1 MLTSFGFV
9 STALN
14 LYEAS
19 PAKTM
24 TYATYQKRD
33 EKERTAQLL
42 AITKNNLERTLRV
55 LHYCIAHELPLH
67 RMSSSI
73 VPLATHPEAA
83 WDFLKETKK
92 ECKEIEKL
100 VKKYNIRTSMHPNQ
114 FTLFTSPRKEVTLN
128 AVKDMQYHFD
138 LLKGM
143 GIEDR
148 SYINIHIGGA
158 YGDKPSALERFYEN
172 IKLLPADI
180 KARMT
185 LENDDKTFTTQETLE
200 VCENEGIPL
209 MFDYHHY
216 MANPDDNGSLEELL
230 PRFVKTWD
238 NTGRPP
244 KVHLSSPKDE
254 KAYRSHHD
262 FVSLDYVLPFF
273 KLMSNYTEELD
284 VMIEAKQK
292 DRAVLQ
298 LVDELEK
305 VRGFKRMSGGT
316 ILM

>member
-1 MLTSFGFV
+1 MLVSFGFV

-24 TYATYQKRD
+24 TFATYEKRD
-33 EKERTAQLL
+33 KKEREAQLL
-42 AITKNNLERTLRV
+42 AITKNNLQRTLRV
-55 LHYCIAHELPLH
+55 LHYCVAHELPLY

-73 VPLATHPEAA
+73 VPLATHPDAA
-83 WDFLKETKK
+83 WDFLAKTKK
-92 ECKEIEKL
+92 ECKEIERL
-100 VKKYNIRTSMHPNQ
+100 VKKYNLRTSMHPNQ
-114 FTLFTSPRKEVTLN
+114 YTLFTSPRHEVTVN
-128 AVKDMQYHFD
+128 AVKDLQYHYD

-148 SYINIHIGGA
+148 SYINIHVGGA
-158 YGDKPSALERFYEN
+158 YGDKKTSLDRFYEN
-172 IKLLPADI
+172 IKRIPSEI
-180 KARMT
+180 KSRMT
-185 LENDDKTFTTQETLE
+185 FENDDKTFTTEETLQ
-200 VCENEGIPL
+200 VCEKEGIPL

-216 MANPDDNGSLEELL
+216 KANPGETPLEELL
-230 PRFVKTWD
+230 PRFVQTWK

-262 FVSLDYVLPFF
+262 FVNLDYVLPFF
-273 KLMSNYTEELD
+273 KMVSNFTDELD

-292 DRAVLQ
+292 DRAALQ
-298 LVDELEK
+298 LIDELER

-316 ILM
+316 IFM

>member
-24 TYATYQKRD
+24 TFATYQKRD
-33 EKERTAQLL
+33 KKEREAQLL

-55 LHYCIAHELPLH
+55 LHYCIAHELPLY

-83 WDFLKETKK
+83 WDYLKKTKQ

-100 VKKYNIRTSMHPNQ
+100 VKKYNLRTSMHPNQ
-114 FTLFTSPRKEVTLN
+114 FTLFTSPRPEVTVN
-128 AVKDMQYHFD
+128 AVKDMQYHYD

-148 SYINIHIGGA
+148 SYINIHVGGA
-158 YGDKPSALERFYEN
+158 YGDKKTALERFNDN
-172 IKLLPADI
+172 IKMLPPDV
-180 KARMT
+180 KSRMT
-185 LENDDKTFTTQETLE
+185 LENDDKTFTTEETLE
-200 VCENEGIPL
+200 VCEKEGVPL

-216 MANPDDNGSLEELL
+216 KANPGDTPLEELL
-230 PRFVKTWD
+230 PRFVQTWK

-273 KLMSNYTEELD
+273 KMVSAFTDELD

-292 DRAVLQ
+292 DRAALQ
-298 LVDELEK
+298 LISELEK

>member
-24 TYATYQKRD
+24 TFATYQKRD
-33 EKERTAQLL
+33 TKEREAQLL

-55 LHYCIAHELPLH
+55 LHYCVAHELPLY

-83 WDFLKETKK
+83 WDYLKKTKQ
-92 ECKEIEKL
+92 ECKDIEKL
-100 VKKYNIRTSMHPNQ
+100 VKKYNVRTSMHPNQ
-114 FTLFTSPRKEVTLN
+114 YTLFTSPRPEVTVN
-128 AVKDMQYHFD
+128 AVKDMQYHYE

-148 SYINIHIGGA
+148 SYINIHVGGA
-158 YGDKPSALERFYEN
+158 YGDKETALERFYEN
-172 IKLLPADI
+172 IKLLSSDV
-180 KARMT
+180 KSRMT
-185 LENDDKTFTTQETLE
+185 LENDDKTFTTEETLE
-200 VCENEGIPL
+200 VCEKEGVPL

-216 MANPDDNGSLEELL
+216 KANPGDTPLEELL
-230 PRFVKTWD
+230 PRFVQTWK

-262 FVSLDYVLPFF
+262 FVSLEYVLPFF
-273 KLMSNYTEELD
+273 KMVSAFTDELD

-292 DRAVLQ
+292 DRAALQ
-298 LVDELEK
+298 LINELEK
-305 VRGFKRMSGGT
+305 VRGFKRINGGT

>member
-24 TYATYQKRD
+24 TFATYQKRD
-33 EKERTAQLL
+33 KKEREAQLL

-55 LHYCIAHELPLH
+55 LHYCIAHELPLY

-83 WDFLKETKK
+83 WDYLKKTKQ

-100 VKKYNIRTSMHPNQ
+100 VKKYNLRTSMHPNQ
-114 FTLFTSPRKEVTLN
+114 YTLFTSPRPEVTVN
-128 AVKDMQYHFD
+128 AVKDMQYHYD

-148 SYINIHIGGA
+148 SYINIHVGGA
-158 YGDKPSALERFYEN
+158 YGDKETALERFYEN
-172 IKLLPADI
+172 IKMLPPDV
-180 KARMT
+180 KKRMT
-185 LENDDKTFTTQETLE
+185 LENDDKTFTTKETLE
-200 VCENEGIPL
+200 VCEKEGVPL

-216 MANPDDNGSLEELL
+216 KANPGDTPLEELL
-230 PRFVKTWD
+230 PRFVQTWK

-273 KLMSNYTEELD
+273 KMVSEFTGELD

-292 DRAVLQ
+292 DRAALQ
-298 LVDELEK
+298 LISELEK

>member
-42 AITKNNLERTLRV
+42 AITKNNLQRTLRV

-114 FTLFTSPRKEVTLN
+114 FTLFTSPRKEVTVN

-158 YGDKPSALERFYEN
+158 YGDKPSALDRFYEN
-172 IKLLPADI
+172 IKLLPADV

-185 LENDDKTFTTQETLE
+185 LENDDKTFTTLETLE

-230 PRFVKTWD
+230 PRFVKTWE

-262 FVSLDYVLPFF
+262 FVSKDYVLPFF
-273 KLMSNYTEELD
+273 KLMSNYTDKLD

>member
-1 MLTSFGFV
+1 MITSFGFV

-24 TYATYQKRD
+24 TFATYQKRD
-33 EKERTAQLL
+33 KKEREAQLL

-55 LHYCIAHELPLH
+55 LHYCIAHELPLY

-83 WDFLKETKK
+83 WDYLKKTKQ

-100 VKKYNIRTSMHPNQ
+100 VKKNNLRTSMHPNQ
-114 FTLFTSPRKEVTLN
+114 FTLFTSPRPEVTVN
-128 AVKDMQYHFD
+128 AVKDMQYHFN

-148 SYINIHIGGA
+148 SYINIHVGGA
-158 YGDKPSALERFYEN
+158 YGDKKSALERFYEN
-172 IKLLPADI
+172 IKTLPSDV
-180 KARMT
+180 KSRMT
-185 LENDDKTFTTQETLE
+185 LENDDKTFTTEETLE
-200 VCENEGIPL
+200 VCEKVGVPL

-216 MANPDDNGSLEELL
+216 KANPGATPLEELL
-230 PRFVKTWD
+230 PRFVQTWK

-262 FVSLDYVLPFF
+262 YVSLDYVLPFF
-273 KLMSNYTEELD
+273 KMVSEFTEELD

-292 DRAVLQ
+292 DRAALQ
-298 LVDELEK
+298 LINELEK
-305 VRGFKRMSGGT
+305 VRGFKRMNGGT

>member
-24 TYATYQKRD
+24 TFATYQKR
-33 EKERTAQLL
+33 EKKEREAQLL

-55 LHYCIAHELPLH
+55 LHYCIAHELPLY

-83 WDFLKETKK
+83 WDYLKETKK

-100 VKKYNIRTSMHPNQ
+100 VEKHSIRMSMHPNQ
-114 FTLFTSPRKEVTLN
+114 YTLFTSPRPEVTVN
-128 AVKDMQYHFD
+128 AVKDMQYHYD

-158 YGDKPSALERFYEN
+158 YGDKTSALERFYEN
-172 IKLLPADI
+172 IKMLPAEI
-180 KARMT
+180 KCRMT
-185 LENDDKTFTTQETLE
+185 LENDDKTFTTEETLE

-216 MANPDDNGSLEELL
+216 KANPGDTPLEDLI
-230 PRFVKTWD
+230 PRFVETWK

-262 FVSLDYVLPFF
+262 YVSLEYVLPFF
-273 KLMSNYTEELD
+273 KMISEFTEELD

-292 DRAVLQ
+292 DRAALQ
-298 LVDELEK
+298 LINELEK

>member
-1 MLTSFGFV
+1 MLASFGFV

-24 TYATYQKRD
+24 TFATYQKRD
-33 EKERTAQLL
+33 KKERESQLL
-42 AITKNNLERTLRV
+42 AITKTNLERTLRV
-55 LHYCIAHELPLH
+55 LHYCVAHELPLY

-83 WDFLKETKK
+83 WDYLKKTKQ

-100 VKKYNIRTSMHPNQ
+100 VKKYNLRTSMHPNQ
-114 FTLFTSPRKEVTLN
+114 FTLFTSPRPEVTVN
-128 AVKDMQYHFD
+128 AVKDLRYHYD

-148 SYINIHIGGA
+148 SYINIHVGGA
-158 YGDKPSALERFYEN
+158 YGDKASALERFYEN
-172 IKLLPADI
+172 IKMLPSDV
-180 KARMT
+180 KSRMT
-185 LENDDKTFTTQETLE
+185 LENDDKTFTTEETLD
-200 VCENEGIPL
+200 VCEKEGVPL

-216 MANPDDNGSLEELL
+216 KANPGDTPLEELL
-230 PRFVKTWD
+230 PRFVQTWK

-244 KVHLSSPKDE
+244 KIHLSSPKDE

-273 KLMSNYTEELD
+273 KIVSDFTDELD

-292 DRAVLQ
+292 DRAALQ
-298 LVDELEK
+298 LIDELEK

>member
-24 TYATYQKRD
+24 TFATYQKRD
-33 EKERTAQLL
+33 KKEREAQLL

-55 LHYCIAHELPLH
+55 LHYCIAHELPLY

-83 WDFLKETKK
+83 WDYLKNTKQ

-100 VKKYNIRTSMHPNQ
+100 VKKHNLRTSMHPNQ
-114 FTLFTSPRKEVTLN
+114 FTLFTSPRPEVTVN
-128 AVKDMQYHFD
+128 AVKDMQYHYD

-148 SYINIHIGGA
+148 SYINIHVGGA
-158 YGDKPSALERFYEN
+158 YGDKERALERFYEN
-172 IKLLPADI
+172 IKTLPTDV
-180 KARMT
+180 KSRMT
-185 LENDDKTFTTQETLE
+185 FENDDKTFTTEETLE
-200 VCENEGIPL
+200 VCEKEGVPL

-216 MANPDDNGSLEELL
+216 KANPGDTPLEELL
-230 PRFVKTWD
+230 PRFVQTWK

-273 KLMSNYTEELD
+273 KMVSAFTDELD

-292 DRAVLQ
+292 DRAALQ
-298 LVDELEK
+298 LINELEK

>member
-24 TYATYQKRD
+24 TFATYQKRD
-33 EKERTAQLL
+33 EKEREAQLL

-55 LHYCIAHELPLH
+55 LHYCVAHELPLY

-83 WDFLKETKK
+83 WDYLKKTKQ

-100 VKKYNIRTSMHPNQ
+100 VKKYNLRTSMHPNQ
-114 FTLFTSPRKEVTLN
+114 FTLFTSPRPEVTIN
-128 AVKDMQYHFD
+128 AVKDMQYHYD

-148 SYINIHIGGA
+148 SYINIHVGGA
-158 YGDKPSALERFYEN
+158 YGDKETALERFYEN
-172 IKLLPADI
+172 IKTLPSDV
-180 KARMT
+180 KRRMT
-185 LENDDKTFTTQETLE
+185 LENDDKTFTTEETLE
-200 VCENEGIPL
+200 VCEKEGVPL

-216 MANPDDNGSLEELL
+216 KANPGKTPLEELL
-230 PRFVKTWD
+230 PRFVQTWK

-273 KLMSNYTEELD
+273 KMMSAFTDELD

-292 DRAVLQ
+292 DRAALQ
-298 LVDELEK
+298 LINELEK

>member
-1 MLTSFGFV
+1 MLVSFGFV

-24 TYATYQKRD
+24 TYATYQKRIKEER
-33 EKERTAQLL
+33 EKQLL
-42 AITKNNLERTLRV
+42 SITKNNLRRTLRV
-55 LHYCIAHELPLH
+55 LHYCIAHELPLY

-73 VPLATHPEAA
+73 VPLATHPDAS
-83 WDFLKETKK
+83 WDFLKET
-92 ECKEIEKL
+92 EEERKEIGDL
-100 VKKYNIRTSMHPNQ
+100 VKKHGIRTSMHPNQ
-114 FTLFTSPRKEVTLN
+114 FTLFTSPRTDVTLN
-128 AVKDMQYHFD
+128 AVKDMQYHYQ

-143 GIEDR
+143 GIEEQ
-148 SYINIHIGGA
+148 SYINIHIGGG
-158 YGDKPSALERFYEN
+158 YGDKPAALERFHEN
-172 IKLLPADI
+172 LKNLPPAIK
-180 KARMT
+180 KRMT
-185 LENDDKTFTTQETLE
+185 LENDDKTFTTEETLL
-200 VCENEGIPL
+200 VCEKEGIPL

-216 MANPDDNGSLEELL
+216 KANPGDTELEELL
-230 PRFVKTWD
+230 PRFIDTWK

-273 KLMSNYTEELD
+273 KVIREFTDKLD

-292 DRAVLQ
+292 DRAALK
-298 LVDELEK
+298 LLDELER
-305 VRGFKRMSGGT
+305 VRGFQRLSGGT

>member
-24 TYATYQKRD
+24 TFTTYQKRD
-33 EKERTAQLL
+33 KKEREAQLL

-55 LHYCIAHELPLH
+55 LHYCIAHELPLY

-83 WDFLKETKK
+83 WDYLKKTKQ

-100 VKKYNIRTSMHPNQ
+100 VKKHNLRTSMHPNQ
-114 FTLFTSPRKEVTLN
+114 YTLFTSPRPEVTVN
-128 AVKDMQYHFD
+128 AVKDMQYHYD

-148 SYINIHIGGA
+148 SYINIHVGGA
-158 YGDKPSALERFYEN
+158 YGDKETALERFYEN
-172 IKLLPADI
+172 IRMLPSDV
-180 KARMT
+180 KSRMT
-185 LENDDKTFTTQETLE
+185 LENDDKTFTTEETLE
-200 VCENEGIPL
+200 VCEKEGVPL

-216 MANPDDNGSLEELL
+216 KANLGDTPLEQLL
-230 PRFVKTWD
+230 PRFVQTWK

-273 KLMSNYTEELD
+273 KMMSEFTDELD

-292 DRAVLQ
+292 DRAALQ
-298 LVDELEK
+298 LINELEK

>member
-24 TYATYQKRD
+24 TFATYQKRD
-33 EKERTAQLL
+33 KKEREAQLL

-55 LHYCIAHELPLH
+55 LHYCIAHELPLY

-83 WDFLKETKK
+83 WDYLKKTKQ

-114 FTLFTSPRKEVTLN
+114 YTLFTSPRPEVTVN
-128 AVKDMQYHFD
+128 AVKDMQYHYD

-148 SYINIHIGGA
+148 SYINIHVGGA
-158 YGDKPSALERFYEN
+158 YGDKETALERFYEN
-172 IKLLPADI
+172 IKMLPPDV
-180 KARMT
+180 KKRMT
-185 LENDDKTFTTQETLE
+185 LENDDKTFTTEETLE
-200 VCENEGIPL
+200 VCEKEGVPF

-216 MANPDDNGSLEELL
+216 KANPGDTPLEELL
-230 PRFVKTWD
+230 PRFVQTWK

-273 KLMSNYTEELD
+273 KMVSEFTGELD

-292 DRAVLQ
+292 DRAALQ
-298 LVDELEK
+298 LISELEK

>member
-24 TYATYQKRD
+24 TFATYQKR
-33 EKERTAQLL
+33 EKKEREAQLL

-55 LHYCIAHELPLH
+55 LHYCIAHELPLY

-83 WDFLKETKK
+83 WDYLKETKK

-100 VKKYNIRTSMHPNQ
+100 VEKYSIRTSMHPNQ
-114 FTLFTSPRKEVTLN
+114 YTLFTSPRPEVTVN
-128 AVKDMQYHFD
+128 AVKDMQYHYD

-158 YGDKPSALERFYEN
+158 YGDKTSALERFYEN
-172 IKLLPADI
+172 IKMLPADI
-180 KARMT
+180 KCRMT
-185 LENDDKTFTTQETLE
+185 LENDDKTFTTEETLE

-216 MANPDDNGSLEELL
+216 KANPGDTPLEELI
-230 PRFVKTWD
+230 PRFVETWK

-244 KVHLSSPKDE
+244 KVHLSSPKDA

-262 FVSLDYVLPFF
+262 YVSLEYVLPFF
-273 KLMSNYTEELD
+273 KMISEFTDELD

-292 DRAVLQ
+292 DRATLQ
-298 LVDELEK
+298 LINELEK

>member
-24 TYATYQKRD
+24 TFATYQKRD

-42 AITKNNLERTLRV
+42 AITKNNLQRTLRV

-114 FTLFTSPRKEVTLN
+114 FTLFTSPREEVTLN
-128 AVKDMQYHFD
+128 AVKDMQYHYD

-172 IKLLPADI
+172 IKLLPSDV

-216 MANPDDNGSLEELL
+216 MANPDDDGSLEELL
-230 PRFVKTWD
+230 PRFVKTWE

-262 FVSLDYVLPFF
+262 FVSKDYVLPFF
-273 KLMSNYTEELD
+273 KLMSNYTDELD

>member
-1 MLTSFGFV
+1 MIVSFGFV

-24 TYATYQKRD
+24 TFATYQKR
-33 EKERTAQLL
+33 EKEEREAQLL
-42 AITKNNLERTLRV
+42 SITKNNLQRTLRV
-55 LHYCIAHELPLH
+55 LHYCVAHELPLY

-73 VPLATHPEAA
+73 VPLATHPEAG
-83 WDFLKETKK
+83 WDFLKDTVDER
-92 ECKEIEKL
+92 KEIEHL
-100 VKKYNIRTSMHPNQ
+100 VKKYNLRTSMHPNQ

-128 AVKDMQYHFD
+128 AVKDMQYHYD

-148 SYINIHIGGA
+148 SYINIHVGGA
-158 YGDKPSALERFYEN
+158 YGDKESALKRFYEN
-172 IKLLPADI
+172 ITLLPADVKKRI
-180 KARMT
+180 T
-185 LENDDKTFTTQETLE
+185 LENDDKTFTTEETLA
-200 VCENEGIPL
+200 VCEKENIPL

-216 MANPDDNGSLEELL
+216 KANPGETPLEELL
-230 PRFVKTWD
+230 PRFVETWK

-262 FVSLDYVLPFF
+262 YVSPDYVLPFF
-273 KLMSNYTEELD
+273 KMISDFTDELD

-292 DRAVLQ
+292 DRAALK
-298 LVDELEK
+298 LIEELSG
-305 VRGFKRMSGGT
+305 VRGFKRLNGGT

>member
-1 MLTSFGFV
+1 MLASFGFV

-24 TYATYQKRD
+24 TFATYQKRD
-33 EKERTAQLL
+33 KKERESQLL
-42 AITKNNLERTLRV
+42 AITKNNLKRTLRV
-55 LHYCIAHELPLH
+55 LHYCVAHELPLY

-83 WDFLKETKK
+83 WDYLKKTKQ

-100 VKKYNIRTSMHPNQ
+100 VKKYNLRTSMHPNQ
-114 FTLFTSPRKEVTLN
+114 FTLFTSPRPEVTVN
-128 AVKDMQYHFD
+128 AVKDLRYHYD

-148 SYINIHIGGA
+148 SYINIHVGGA
-158 YGDKPSALERFYEN
+158 YGDKASALERFYEN
-172 IKLLPADI
+172 IKMLPSDV
-180 KARMT
+180 KSRMT
-185 LENDDKTFTTQETLE
+185 LENDDKTFTTEETLD
-200 VCENEGIPL
+200 VCEKEGVPL

-216 MANPDDNGSLEELL
+216 KANPGDTPLEELL
-230 PRFVKTWD
+230 PRFVQTWK

-244 KVHLSSPKDE
+244 KIHLSSPKDE

-273 KLMSNYTEELD
+273 KIVSDFTDELD

-292 DRAVLQ
+292 DRAALQ
-298 LVDELEK
+298 LIDELEK

>member
-14 LYEAS
+14 LYEAT

-24 TYATYQKRD
+24 TFSTYQKRD
-33 EKERTAQLL
+33 KKEREAQLL

-55 LHYCIAHELPLH
+55 LHYCIAHELPLY

-83 WDFLKETKK
+83 WDYLKETKK

-100 VKKYNIRTSMHPNQ
+100 VKKYSIRTSMHPNQ
-114 FTLFTSPRKEVTLN
+114 YTLFTSQRPEVTVN
-128 AVKDMQYHFD
+128 AVKDMQYHYD

-158 YGDKPSALERFYEN
+158 YGDKTSALERFYEN
-172 IKLLPADI
+172 IKMLPADI
-180 KARMT
+180 KCRMT
-185 LENDDKTFTTQETLE
+185 LENDDKTFTTEETLE

-216 MANPDDNGSLEELL
+216 KANPGDTPLEDLI
-230 PRFVKTWD
+230 PRFVDTWK

-262 FVSLDYVLPFF
+262 YVSLEYVLPFF
-273 KLMSNYTEELD
+273 KMISEFTDELD

-292 DRAVLQ
+292 DRAALQ
-298 LVDELEK
+298 LINELEK

>member
-24 TYATYQKRD
+24 TFATYQKRD
-33 EKERTAQLL
+33 EKEREAQLL

-55 LHYCIAHELPLH
+55 LHYCVAHELPLY

-83 WDFLKETKK
+83 WDYLKKTKQ

-100 VKKYNIRTSMHPNQ
+100 VKKYNLRTSMHPNQ
-114 FTLFTSPRKEVTLN
+114 FTLFTSPRPEVTVN
-128 AVKDMQYHFD
+128 AVKDMQYHYD

-148 SYINIHIGGA
+148 SYINIHVGGA
-158 YGDKPSALERFYEN
+158 YGDKETALERFYEN
-172 IKLLPADI
+172 IKTLPSDV
-180 KARMT
+180 KRRMT
-185 LENDDKTFTTQETLE
+185 LENDDKTFTTEETLE
-200 VCENEGIPL
+200 VCEKEGVPL

-216 MANPDDNGSLEELL
+216 KANPGKTPLEELL
-230 PRFVKTWD
+230 PRFVQTWK

-273 KLMSNYTEELD
+273 KMVSAFTDELD

-292 DRAVLQ
+292 DRAALQ
-298 LVDELEK
+298 LISELEK

>member
-24 TYATYQKRD
+24 TFATYQKRD
-33 EKERTAQLL
+33 KKEREAQLL

-55 LHYCIAHELPLH
+55 LHYCIAHELPLY

-83 WDFLKETKK
+83 WDYLKKTKQ

-100 VKKYNIRTSMHPNQ
+100 VKKYNLRTSMHPNQ
-114 FTLFTSPRKEVTLN
+114 YTLFTSPRPEVTVN
-128 AVKDMQYHFD
+128 AVKDMQYHYD

-148 SYINIHIGGA
+148 SYINIHVGGA
-158 YGDKPSALERFYEN
+158 YGDKETALERFYEN
-172 IKLLPADI
+172 IKMLPSDV
-180 KARMT
+180 KSRMT
-185 LENDDKTFTTQETLE
+185 LENDDKTFTTEETLE
-200 VCENEGIPL
+200 VCEKESVPM

-216 MANPDDNGSLEELL
+216 KANPGDTPLEELL
-230 PRFVKTWD
+230 PRFVQTWQ

-273 KLMSNYTEELD
+273 KMVSAFTDELD

-292 DRAVLQ
+292 DRAALQ
-298 LVDELEK
+298 LINELEK

>member
-1 MLTSFGFV
+1 MITSFGFV

-24 TYATYQKRD
+24 TFATYQKRD
-33 EKERTAQLL
+33 KKEREAQLL

-55 LHYCIAHELPLH
+55 LHYCIAHELPLY

-83 WDFLKETKK
+83 WDYLKKIK
-92 ECKEIEKL
+92 QECKEIEKL
-100 VKKYNIRTSMHPNQ
+100 VKKYNLRTSMHPNP
-114 FTLFTSPRKEVTLN
+114 FTFFTSPRPEVTVN
-128 AVKDMQYHFD
+128 AVKDMHYHFD

-148 SYINIHIGGA
+148 SYINIHVGGA
-158 YGDKPSALERFYEN
+158 YGDKKSALERFYEN
-172 IKLLPADI
+172 IKTLPSDV
-180 KARMT
+180 KSRMT
-185 LENDDKTFTTQETLE
+185 LENDDKTFTTEETLE
-200 VCENEGIPL
+200 VCEKEGVPL

-216 MANPDDNGSLEELL
+216 KANPGTTPLEELL
-230 PRFVKTWD
+230 PRFVQTWK

-244 KVHLSSPKDE
+244 KVHLSSPKDD

-262 FVSLDYVLPFF
+262 YVSLDYVLPLF
-273 KLMSNYTEELD
+273 KMVSEFTEELD

-292 DRAVLQ
+292 DRAALQ
-298 LVDELEK
+298 LINELEK
-305 VRGFKRMSGGT
+305 VRGFKRMNGGT

>member
-24 TYATYQKRD
+24 TFATYQKRD
-33 EKERTAQLL
+33 KKEREAQLL

-55 LHYCIAHELPLH
+55 LHYCIAHELPLY

-83 WDFLKETKK
+83 WDYLKKTKQ
-92 ECKEIEKL
+92 ECIEIEKL
-100 VKKYNIRTSMHPNQ
+100 VKKYNLRTSMHPNQ
-114 FTLFTSPRKEVTLN
+114 YTLFTSPRTEVTVN
-128 AVKDMQYHFD
+128 AVKDMQYHYD

-148 SYINIHIGGA
+148 SYINIHVGGA
-158 YGDKPSALERFYEN
+158 YGDKETALERFYEN
-172 IKLLPADI
+172 IKMLPSDV
-180 KARMT
+180 KKRMT
-185 LENDDKTFTTQETLE
+185 LENDDKTFTTEETLE
-200 VCENEGIPL
+200 VCEKEGVPL

-216 MANPDDNGSLEELL
+216 KANPGNTPLEELL
-230 PRFVKTWD
+230 PRFVQTWK

-273 KLMSNYTEELD
+273 KMVSEFTGELD

-292 DRAVLQ
+292 DRAALQ
-298 LVDELEK
+298 LISELEK

>member
-1 MLTSFGFV
+1 MLASFGFV

-24 TYATYQKRD
+24 TYATYQKRIKEER
-33 EKERTAQLL
+33 EKQLL
-42 AITKNNLERTLRV
+42 SITKNNLRRTLRV
-55 LHYCIAHELPLH
+55 LHYCIAHELPLY

-73 VPLATHPEAA
+73 VPLATHPDAA
-83 WDFLKETKK
+83 WDFLKET
-92 ECKEIEKL
+92 EEVRKEIGDL
-100 VKKYNIRTSMHPNQ
+100 VKKHGIRTSMHPNQ
-114 FTLFTSPRKEVTLN
+114 FTLFTSPRTDVTLN
-128 AVKDMQYHFD
+128 AVKDMQYHYQ

-143 GIEDR
+143 GIEEQ
-148 SYINIHIGGA
+148 SYINIHIGGG
-158 YGDKPSALERFYEN
+158 YGDKTAALERFHEN
-172 IKLLPADI
+172 LKKLPPAIK
-180 KARMT
+180 KRMT
-185 LENDDKTFTTQETLE
+185 LENDDKTFTTEETLL
-200 VCENEGIPL
+200 VCEKEGIPL

-216 MANPDDNGSLEELL
+216 KANPGDTELEELL
-230 PRFVKTWD
+230 PRFIDTWK
-238 NTGRPP
+238 NTGRTP

-273 KLMSNYTEELD
+273 KVIREFTDKLD

-292 DRAVLQ
+292 DRAALK
-298 LVDELEK
+298 LLDELER
-305 VRGFKRMSGGT
+305 VRGFQRLSGGT

>member
-24 TYATYQKRD
+24 TFATYQKRD
-33 EKERTAQLL
+33 KKEREAQLL

-55 LHYCIAHELPLH
+55 LHYCIAHELPLY

-83 WDFLKETKK
+83 WDYLKKTKQ

-100 VKKYNIRTSMHPNQ
+100 VKKYNLRTSMHPNQ
-114 FTLFTSPRKEVTLN
+114 YTLFTSPRPEVTVN
-128 AVKDMQYHFD
+128 AEKDMQYHHD

-148 SYINIHIGGA
+148 SYINIHVGGA
-158 YGDKPSALERFYEN
+158 YGDKETALERFYEN
-172 IKLLPADI
+172 IKTLPSDV
-180 KARMT
+180 KSRMT
-185 LENDDKTFTTQETLE
+185 LENDDKTFTTEETLE
-200 VCENEGIPL
+200 VCEKEGVPL

-216 MANPDDNGSLEELL
+216 KANPGDTPLEELL
-230 PRFVKTWD
+230 PRFVQTWK

-273 KLMSNYTEELD
+273 KMMSEFTGELD

-292 DRAVLQ
+292 DRAALQ
-298 LVDELEK
+298 LISELEK

>member
-1 MLTSFGFV
+1 MLASFGFV

-24 TYATYQKRD
+24 TYATYQKRIKEER
-33 EKERTAQLL
+33 EKQLL
-42 AITKNNLERTLRV
+42 SITKNNLRRTLRV
-55 LHYCIAHELPLH
+55 LHYCIAHELPLY

-73 VPLATHPEAA
+73 VPLATHPDAA
-83 WDFLKETKK
+83 WDFLKET
-92 ECKEIEKL
+92 EEERKEIGDL
-100 VKKYNIRTSMHPNQ
+100 VKKHGIRTSMHPNQ
-114 FTLFTSPRKEVTLN
+114 FTLFTSPRTDVTLN
-128 AVKDMQYHFD
+128 AVKDMQYHYQ

-143 GIEDR
+143 GIEEQ
-148 SYINIHIGGA
+148 SYINIHIGGG
-158 YGDKPSALERFYEN
+158 YGDKPAALERFHEN
-172 IKLLPADI
+172 LKKLPPAIK
-180 KARMT
+180 KRMT
-185 LENDDKTFTTQETLE
+185 LENDDKTFTTEETLL
-200 VCENEGIPL
+200 VCEKEGIPL

-216 MANPDDNGSLEELL
+216 KANPGDTELEELL
-230 PRFVKTWD
+230 PRFIDTWK

-273 KLMSNYTEELD
+273 KVIREFTDKLD

-292 DRAVLQ
+292 DRAALK
-298 LVDELEK
+298 LLDELER
-305 VRGFKRMSGGT
+305 VRGFQRLSGGT

>member
-24 TYATYQKRD
+24 TFATYQKRD
-33 EKERTAQLL
+33 KKEREAQLL

-55 LHYCIAHELPLH
+55 LHYCIAHELPLY

-83 WDFLKETKK
+83 WDYLKKTKQ

-100 VKKYNIRTSMHPNQ
+100 VKKYNLRTSMHPNQ
-114 FTLFTSPRKEVTLN
+114 YTLFTSPRPEVTVN
-128 AVKDMQYHFD
+128 AVKDMQYHYD

-148 SYINIHIGGA
+148 SYINIHVGGA
-158 YGDKPSALERFYEN
+158 YGDKETALERFYEN
-172 IKLLPADI
+172 IKMLPSNV
-180 KARMT
+180 KSRMT
-185 LENDDKTFTTQETLE
+185 LENDDKTFTTEETLE
-200 VCENEGIPL
+200 VCEKEGVPL

-216 MANPDDNGSLEELL
+216 KANPGDTPLEELL
-230 PRFVKTWD
+230 PRFVQTWK

-273 KLMSNYTEELD
+273 KMVSAFTDELD

-292 DRAVLQ
+292 DRAALQ
-298 LVDELEK
+298 LINELEK
-305 VRGFKRMSGGT
+305 VRGFKRMNGGT